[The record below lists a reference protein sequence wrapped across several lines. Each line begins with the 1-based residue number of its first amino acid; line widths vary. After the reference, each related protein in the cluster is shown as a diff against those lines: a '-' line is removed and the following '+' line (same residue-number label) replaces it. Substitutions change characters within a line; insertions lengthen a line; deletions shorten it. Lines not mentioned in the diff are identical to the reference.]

1 MPLSVDLVP
10 TNVYEKAIHK
20 IHNKRDFDNVVAIG
34 LGEVNEENFVS
45 QLHGL
50 EVAKMDRL
58 LAKS

>member
-1 MPLSVDLVP
+1 MSVDLVP
-10 TNVYEKAIHK
+10 NNVYEKAIHK
-20 IHNKRDFDNVVAIG
+20 LNNKRDFDNVVEIS
-34 LGEVNEENFVS
+34 LREVNEENFVS